1 MSLPVHPVLV
11 VLLVALGGSVGA
23 VLRHLASTSPLDP
36 VRGVLLVN
44 LVGAAS
50 LGVLVGLGPV
60 LPGWLFLLLGTG
72 VCGAV
77 TTWSTL
83 AVQTWELGRES
94 WRRAAA
100 YLGVSVTLGVALA
113 ALGYALATALR

>member
-11 VLLVALGGSVGA
+11 VLLVALGGAVGA
-23 VLRHLASTSPLDP
+23 VLRHLASTSPLGP

-44 LVGAAS
+44 LVGATS
-50 LGVLVGLGPV
+50 LGTLVGLGPV

-83 AVQTWELGRES
+83 AVQTWELGRAS

-100 YLGVSVTLGVALA
+100 YLGASVVLGVALA
-113 ALGYALATALR
+113 ALGYALTTSLI